1 MLLFSSLSGEK
12 EKLLFSDILI
22 DILRKNDILS
32 TPPILETLN
41 KKTEGG
47 HLHLTMKALTQKAE
61 WKKFI
66 KHGLALVLA
75 TLALPVMAQVEEL
88 SDAEKHGNA
97 PHGMSAATRHA
108 RSAHA
113 KVLAAPYVQ
122 NGMDAVSAFELAW
135 AALAAEEQG
144 KGRAEDILADLLKST
159 PEAVAEAL
167 SADEFV
173 ALLAALEEEQPEAS
187 KSRGVGL
194 HALLHRLGQMLQ
206 NDSENHGVG
215 YVAGKVSGNWVR
227 LAQQQEQ
234 REGAILP
241 SVWALKNQFG
251 TLLQNEPWHTA
262 FVPPFRSAGDDHST
276 IIDEE
281 EVEVERKRKVVEEEE
296 TQTLTLSLDTPTDT
310 QPAARSLGGSLM
322 SSFGGGGG
330 GGLGSA
336 APRRMMMMMAPPA
349 PLADSGNDVVWDGDL
364 AKLTDGVSATFNKTS
379 AKLDVTLDSEWRPYE
394 VVVDDTGVSMTQR
407 GEAYGKIGYAFS
419 GGGSIADDAG
429 HKTTLTKKGSGILVM
444 ANAGNSYSGGTDV
457 QGGTI
462 YVADQGA
469 LGTGAVTMHD
479 GTSMWVNYTWNLDYT
494 SSFRNPVVSNS
505 IRLADGA
512 SATVSYGDF
521 IYRKVLGNNTS
532 RVWRNLYLTGG
543 ISGGE
548 DTRLLLQGYTSR
560 LDPNSSSLRFTRAH
574 IGGSVD
580 LRATLWYSGFILN
593 RSVAAEDEKRFYGTL
608 TLGNHVNDSLHKET
622 SVDDRLSNR
631 ESGAVKLVLSDDVLE
646 YGTLDAT
653 REFAWSNL
661 DTGLGDNNKL
671 LLTGVYSGGKVDVN
685 VSDAVSK
692 AYTDAGGTSS
702 NYGSYGLRQTH
713 SNEILISNNTKVGE
727 LKADLLGVT
736 QDSYR
741 DAIDWSEALEVKLV
755 RVVTQENSTTLT
767 LGKTG
772 AKADSWFSGM
782 VGFDK
787 QLCDADGDGKDTLTM
802 DDISKPVDGSGTTV
816 AGVSMVKVGDNAQ
829 YIHSAKLH
837 NLVVDGGTLGFN
849 NVDLAGNLQLRSGT
863 KLRLGVQD
871 DRWTNTPDTSLDIG
885 VWGGNN
891 NHRLTV
897 ITDDAV
903 SMTSPITGE
912 IKPVPTA
919 ARIEGQLMLHAGT
932 ELEFMVENLG
942 QDTGDRKVIIPVS
955 IDGKTV
961 LSASKE
967 RIEGLNY
974 LKEHALLQVT
984 GPAGIEDPE
993 KKDGVLTLSQDIA
1006 VSLTG
1011 VNFLREDYS
1020 GRTYFL
1026 AAADKIIVDG
1036 ESVAEGHASDFASRI
1051 VTLGYGFYGIVSTID
1066 GHGYYNDGAYQTY
1079 TGDDY
1084 LGQDFLTLKVAADPT
1099 RSWTGSTVARGQQG
1113 WVGKEGNAIAPWLD
1127 NANTWQ
1133 ALPGI
1138 ADYTEYFASAYAELN
1153 DAQWKENQVYTD
1165 GVSVKFGNLYMP
1177 EAWAEF
1183 LKSNT
1188 NATFEDFKSQ
1198 LNSEKVTKVDDSKQ
1212 IFSPNGHGNG
1222 IAMRDETGRVL
1233 YGVDGSAYFN
1243 EDGTKFVTPDGLSA
1257 HYEEVRI
1264 KGTVRPGYVT
1274 VNSDYTLE
1282 TKTADGK
1289 TVYETMTDDTNYVFT
1304 SATYTDADG
1313 NVIKGCIADAT
1324 AADMEGI
1331 YSGLLGADLDAGV
1344 RSDLANWHTGLAKG
1358 GTGTLVMDT
1367 ENTYSGGS
1375 LLRGGLTVMRNRWSL
1390 GMEDPKNKTFD
1401 DADAKG
1407 GRIEMA
1413 YGAGLM
1419 VDYIYSAFDTK
1430 NTIAQAQLTN
1440 DLVITHMADFDNT
1453 KATGDAQLM
1462 NRYDVALVV
1471 DTLTSYDDA
1480 ILTLRGASLAENSFI
1495 KKDSK
1500 GEEHAFYS
1508 YADYVITNPV
1518 NAYGTIRMAGYLQG
1532 GAGRVLTDD
1541 GSAYKYG
1548 GGNVQLTISGHDAT
1562 EVNPKVLWDN
1572 TTIDL
1577 SLNGGNKNV
1586 LAIETRFLHNA
1597 DGTVTEN
1604 DGTRKIKL
1612 KLGTLKDDGMS
1623 GYNACVINDASSERI
1638 GKGNKESYLA
1648 ILTLDPAA
1656 DANFSGNVGFG
1667 IGQNAEGADM
1677 PSRGYISLI
1686 KTGAATQ
1693 SIGNARLLDLTVQDS
1708 GLMHVNTALSARS
1721 IATTNIGAQHIHV
1734 GAVEDAAMSHT
1745 LTVGKGGVLSFDT
1758 TLNATDPLKNLLT
1771 TESADNYG
1779 KELTY
1784 VLLKDGATV
1793 TGSGNW
1799 FTDKGISVM
1808 GGAEITFNT
1817 HDYSMDQTVTSNM
1830 AVYGASAQA
1839 LKDAFDDS
1847 HIFWLKQA
1855 LSGTGVTLNLVNEQ
1869 MSVGATEGERGTAT
1883 ANGYFLTRDL
1893 NAYENTAKKLQYG
1906 LRDGSTVNIGA
1917 KTILQS
1923 YMSAA
1928 VNSGIEYNI
1937 TGADA
1942 ALQFLDADSNK
1953 LKLSTSTYGGAL
1965 GETSYVD
1972 KATLSE
1978 GGRIILGGAA
1988 AATTSTNQNT
1998 ENVVNKTDIT
2008 ADADVV
2014 ITNKAGQTA
2023 SVQNMKVN
2031 TVNAN
2036 GYETTLSAA
2045 DGKRATV
2052 KNAEMTVK
2060 KESSANNT
2068 LVQKTDIDDTMVHI
2082 EETCSVTMEDV
2093 LVTVGSK
2100 VEGEGPA
2107 SGTTGAAA
2115 ITAGATAAPTSVT
2128 LTNEATRINTTL
2140 THVQNVVMNNVLI
2153 RVTKADQLSRTD
2165 VGGTGLTLG
2174 LTQETLEKATAAGV
2188 RYLAIQVSGSG
2199 QFTYERQ
2206 AVLDS
2211 VKLTDHNGATY
2222 VNPAY
2227 DYKVVSSADVADFLG
2242 VDQSEIS
2249 DTLLYI
2255 EVSETPE
2262 PTTAALSLL
2271 ALAGLAARRKR
2282 RSAN

>member
-1 MLLFSSLSGEK
+1 M
-12 EKLLFSDILI
+12 
-22 DILRKNDILS
+22 
-32 TPPILETLN
+32 
-41 KKTEGG
+41 
-47 HLHLTMKALTQKAE
+47 
-61 WKKFI
+61 
-66 KHGLALVLA
+66 LA
-75 TLALPVMAQVEEL
+75 TLALPVMAQVEDL
-88 SDAEKHGNA
+88 RDGEKHTA
-97 PHGMSAATRHA
+97 VLHGMDAAARHA
-108 RSAHA
+108 RTTRAKALSAP
-113 KVLAAPYVQ
+113 LVQ
-122 NGMDAVSAFELAW
+122 NGMDAVSAFELSW
-135 AALAAEEQG
+135 AALAGEAAG
-144 KGRAEDILADLLKST
+144 KGRAEDILADLQQNTHEEVL
-159 PEAVAEAL
+159 AAL
-167 SADEFV
+167 SVEEFV
-173 ALLAALEEEQPEAS
+173 DLLAALEDEVDAT
-187 KSRGVGL
+187 KKAHGVGM
-194 HALLHRLGQMLQ
+194 HALLHRLGQLLQ
-206 NDSENHGVG
+206 NEREYQGMG
-215 YVAGKVSGNWVR
+215 FVSGTVSGGWVQ

-241 SVWALKNQFG
+241 AVWSLVNHSG
-251 TLLQNEPWHTA
+251 TILQYEPDFPA
-262 FVPPFRSAGDDHST
+262 FLPPGRPGGSDHDT
-276 IIDEE
+276 IIDEI
-281 EVEVERKRKVVEEEE
+281 VEEKKKAAPQEELE
-296 TQTLTLSLDTPTDT
+296 TQTFSLASLTDT
-310 QPAARSLGGSLM
+310 QPAARSLGVSLM
-322 SSFGGGGG
+322 SFGGGGG
-330 GGLGSA
+330 GGGGGF
-336 APRRMMMMMAPPA
+336 APFRMMMMAA
-349 PLADSGNDVVWDGDL
+349 PLADSGSDDVVWDGDL
-364 AKLTDGVSATFNKTS
+364 TKLTDGVSATFDKRGQINKGNDY
-379 AKLDVTLDSEWRPYE
+379 LDVTLDSEWRPYE
-394 VVVDDTGVSMTQR
+394 IIVDDTGVSMTQR
-407 GEAYGKIGYAFS
+407 GEAYGKIGYAFN
-419 GGGSIADDAG
+419 GTGSIADDAG

-462 YVADQGA
+462 YVADQGV

-479 GTSMWVNYTWNLDYT
+479 GTSMWVNYTWNLDYS

-512 SATVSYGDF
+512 SSTISYGDF

-560 LDPNSSSLRFTRAH
+560 LDNSSSLRFTCAH

-608 TLGNHVNDSLHKET
+608 TLGNHVNDSLHKES

-661 DTGLGDNNKL
+661 DSGLGDNNKL
-671 LLTGVYSGGKVDVN
+671 LLTGEYSGGKVDVN

-736 QDSYR
+736 QESYR

-787 QLCDADGDGKDTLTM
+787 QLCDADGDGKDTLTK

-816 AGVSMVKVGDNAQ
+816 AGVSMVKVGNNAQ

-837 NLVVDGGTLGFN
+837 NLDVQDGTLGFN

-863 KLRLGVQD
+863 RLRVGVND
-871 DRWTNTPDTSLDIG
+871 DRWKTAADTTLEIG
-885 VWGGNN
+885 EWGQNN

-897 ITDDAV
+897 VTEDAV
-903 SMTSPITGE
+903 SMKSPITGE
-912 IKPVPTA
+912 TKPVPTA
-919 ARIEGQLMLHAGT
+919 ARIEGQLTLHAGT
-932 ELEFMVENLG
+932 ELEFVVENLM
-942 QDTGDRKVIIPVS
+942 QDTGDRKVIIPVGIPKGTDLS
-955 IDGKTV
+955 TV
-961 LSASKE
+961 GTTG
-967 RIEGLNY
+967 INY
-974 LKEHALLQVT
+974 LKEHSLLQVAGTT
-984 GPAGIEDPE
+984 GVKDAAGKAADVQ
-993 KKDGVLTLSQDIA
+993 GLLTLSQNIA

-1020 GRTYFL
+1020 ERTYFL
-1026 AAADKIIVDG
+1026 ASADKIIVDG
-1036 ESVAEGHASDFASRI
+1036 ENVAEGHASDFASRI
-1051 VTLGYGFYGIVSTID
+1051 VTLGYGFYGIVSSID
-1066 GHGYYNDGAYQTY
+1066 GHGHYDNNGTYQTY
-1079 TGDDY
+1079 TGSSY

-1099 RSWTGSTVARGQQG
+1099 RSWTGSTVARGTQG
-1113 WVGKEGNAIAPWLD
+1113 SDKQGAEVDAWLGT
-1127 NANTWQ
+1127 ANTWK

-1138 ADYTEYFASAYAELN
+1138 SDYSAYKESDYKDLV
-1153 DAQWKENQVYTD
+1153 DPQWKENGVYTD
-1165 GVSVKFGNLYMP
+1165 GVSVKFGNLYLP
-1177 EAWAEF
+1177 EKWAEF
-1183 LKSNT
+1183 RKKNPEASLN
-1188 NATFEDFKSQ
+1188 DFLDALDS
-1198 LNSEKVTKVDDSKQ
+1198 SMVTKVDNTA

-1222 IAMRDETGRVL
+1222 IAMRNETGDIL
-1233 YGVDGSAYFN
+1233 YGVDGSSYFN
-1243 EDGTKFVTPDGLSA
+1243 EDGTKFVTKDGLSA
-1257 HYEEVRI
+1257 HYEHVMI
-1264 KGTVRPGYVT
+1264 DGTVRPGYVT
-1274 VNSDYTLE
+1274 VNSDYTV
-1282 TKTADGK
+1282 KTQDGYVTLK
-1289 TVYETMTDDTNYVFT
+1289 DDTNYVFT
-1304 SATYTDADG
+1304 NVLDAEG
-1313 NVIKGCIADAT
+1313 KVVRTGCIADAT

-1331 YSGLLGADLDAGV
+1331 YAGLLGADLDEGV
-1344 RSDLANWHTGLAKG
+1344 RSDLAHWHTGLAKG
-1358 GTGTLVMDT
+1358 GTGALVIET

-1375 LLRGGLTVMRNRWSL
+1375 LLRGGLTVMRNKWAL
-1390 GMEDPKNKTFD
+1390 GMADPTLAKT
-1401 DADAKG
+1401 DAAAKG
-1407 GRIEMA
+1407 GKIEMA
-1413 YGAGLM
+1413 YGAALM
-1419 VDYIYSAFDTK
+1419 VDYIDSAY
-1430 NTIAQAQLTN
+1430 NAENVIAQGQVTN
-1440 DLVITHMADFDNT
+1440 DLVITHMADFDNS

-1462 NRYDVALVV
+1462 NRYDAALVV
-1471 DTLTSYDDA
+1471 NNLSSYDDA

-1500 GEEHAFYS
+1500 EHAFYS
-1508 YADYVITNPV
+1508 YADYVFTNPV

-1532 GAGRVLTDD
+1532 GAGRILTDD
-1541 GSAYKYG
+1541 GSAYQYG

-1562 EVNPKVLWDN
+1562 EENPKVLWDN

-1586 LAIETRFLHNA
+1586 LAIETRFLHNE

-1612 KLGTLKDDGMS
+1612 KLGTLKDDGKS

-1708 GLMHVNTALSARS
+1708 GLMHVSKALSARS
-1721 IATTNIGAQHIHV
+1721 ISTTNIGAQHIHV

-1745 LTVGKGGVLSFDT
+1745 LIVGKGGVLSFDT

-1771 TESADNYG
+1771 TESSDNYG

-1817 HDYSMDQTVTSNM
+1817 HDYSMDQTVTSTM

-1869 MSVGATEGERGTAT
+1869 MSVGATEQERGTAT

-1923 YMSAA
+1923 YMSATA
-1928 VNSGIEYNI
+1928 NSGIEYNI

-1953 LKLSTSTYGGAL
+1953 LKLSEKTYGGAL

-2023 SVQNMKVN
+2023 SVLNMKTD

-2036 GYETTLSAA
+2036 GYETILSAA
-2045 DGKRATV
+2045 NSGRATV
-2052 KNAEMTVK
+2052 ANAEMTVK
-2060 KESSANNT
+2060 QESSVNNT
-2068 LVQKTDIDDTMVHI
+2068 LVQKTDINTSLVHLQNK
-2082 EETCSVTMEDV
+2082 CSVTLEDV
-2093 LVTVGSK
+2093 LVSADSK
-2100 VEGEGPA
+2100 VEGEGPE
-2107 SGTTGAAA
+2107 SGTVGAAA
-2115 ITAGATAAPTSVT
+2115 VFQGATAASDQDVLVKLPSFSTGSVT
-2128 LTNEATRINTTL
+2128 LTDPVTCINTTL
-2140 THVQNVVMNNVLI
+2140 TTVANVVKNDVLI
-2153 RVTKADQLSRTD
+2153 QVAKADQLSRTD
-2165 VGGTGLTLG
+2165 VGGKGLTLG

-2188 RYLAIQVSGSG
+2188 RYLAIQVSDSG
-2199 QFTYERQ
+2199 RFLYEQQ
-2206 AVLDS
+2206 AVLES

-2222 VNPAY
+2222 TNPAY
-2227 DYKVVSSADVADFLG
+2227 EYRVVSSKEVADFIG
-2242 VDQSEIS
+2242 VDQSEVSNTVI
-2249 DTLLYI
+2249 YI

-2262 PTTAALSLL
+2262 PTTATLSLL
-2271 ALAGLAARRKR
+2271 ALAALMARRKR
-2282 RSAN
+2282 NK